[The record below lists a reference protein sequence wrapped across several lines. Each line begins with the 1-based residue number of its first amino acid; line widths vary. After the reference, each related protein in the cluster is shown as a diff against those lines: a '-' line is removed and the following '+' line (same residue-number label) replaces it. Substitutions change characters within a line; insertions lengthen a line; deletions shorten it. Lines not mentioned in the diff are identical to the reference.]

1 MLGVPAGVKVYSS
14 VFAVRPRAAGHIAAT
29 FDRTESAEV
38 NDIDEDEYRSGE
50 VRTELRA
57 VTTVPVAEQRQS
69 AKQMSGG
76 SVDAL
81 AQAIEADIEDGVT
94 YVLGPGSTVGAVK
107 SALGFEG
114 TALGVDVWRDG
125 DVLVRDGSESEILS
139 VLGDETVVMV
149 SPIGGQGFIF
159 GRGNQQISPAVI
171 RQSRVDVIA
180 SRPKLDDIGVL
191 RVDTGD
197 EALDEQ
203 LRGWQRV
210 RVGPV
215 ERRLLE
221 VV

>member
-1 MLGVPAGVKVYSS
+1 MTGQDHPGPRRDRDGSSSTRIPTLG
-14 VFAVRPRAAGHIAAT
+14 
-29 FDRTESAEV
+29 
-38 NDIDEDEYRSGE
+38 
-50 VRTELRA
+50 
-57 VTTVPVAEQRQS
+57 
-69 AKQMSGG
+69 
-76 SVDAL
+76 
-81 AQAIEADIEDGVT
+81 
-94 YVLGPGSTVGAVK
+94 
-107 SALGFEG
+107 
-114 TALGVDVWRDG
+114 DG
-125 DVLVRDGSESEILS
+125 DVLVRDGSEAEILS

-180 SRPKLDDIGVL
+180 SRPKLDEIGVL

-197 EALDEQ
+197 ETLDEE